1 MISRRFPS
9 GRFGGRYDARGTAA
23 LAATL
28 ERSSCFASYAS
39 SLLLGTLLVPR
50 FFHTTPDS
58 RTMVLRQDGERYR
71 NIGILDEPWEIAF
84 WNGERRRTYEGSPRQ
99 EAR

>member
-1 MISRRFPS
+1 MVSRRVSCGQF
-9 GRFGGRYDARGTAA
+9 GTAA
-23 LAATL
+23 SAATL
-28 ERSSCFASYAS
+28 ERSSRVAWYAF

-50 FFHTTPDS
+50 LFHSTPNS
-58 RTMVLRQDGERYR
+58 RTMVPRQDGELYR